1 MPSIRKYTKQKRQTF
16 AEVIK
21 QEFDYDVDELEPY
34 VDEQSSDIMEDLIN
48 ESKLKSR
55 INVMK
60 DVKGKK
66 KIKLKSSTPTLQAA
80 EACGWTPEGGIILTN
95 VEIENTRVKIQE
107 EYCNEDLNDTWAQI
121 ENAAGANAQ
130 DETPPNFADTM
141 IRYYVLRANEL
152 DENLMMLGDV
162 DSMDDNLAFYDGFL
176 KRWLAD
182 TQINKY
188 YSTETTITASNAFA
202 QFQALDRAIPTI
214 VKRHRATVGL
224 EIICGYE
231 SAQKVIDNIFEDKDY
246 LGKLEFTDVDGE
258 LSFILPTSTTRV
270 RSIPSLDGTDY
281 VFAVPYKY
289 MFYATDLTNDMDGFK
304 FVYNDTEEK
313 LRFGVKWRS
322 GVQYVFPKYFTRL
335 RLKPVS

>member
-1 MPSIRKYTKQKRQTF
+1 MKSIRKFTKQKRQTF

-80 EACGWTPEGGIILTN
+80 ESCGWTPEGGIILTD

-152 DENLMMLGDV
+152 DENLMMLGDT
-162 DSMDDNLAFYDGFL
+162 DSTDDNLVFYDGFL

-182 TQINKY
+182 TTINKY
-188 YSTETTITASNAFA
+188 YSTQTTLTASNSFA
-202 QFQALDRAIPTI
+202 EFQALDRAIPTI

-231 SAQKVIDNIFEDKDY
+231 AAQKVIDNIFEDKDY
-246 LGKLEFTDVDGE
+246 LGKLDFTDVDGE

-270 RSIPSLDGTDY
+270 RSIHSLDGTDH

-304 FVYNDTEEK
+304 FVYDETEEK

-322 GVQYVFPKYFTRL
+322 GVQYVFSKYFTRL